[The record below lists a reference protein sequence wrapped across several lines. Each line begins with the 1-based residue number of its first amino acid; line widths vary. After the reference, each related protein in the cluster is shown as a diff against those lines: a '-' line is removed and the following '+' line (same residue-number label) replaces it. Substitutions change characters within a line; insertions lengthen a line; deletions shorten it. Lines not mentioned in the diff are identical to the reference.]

1 MRISFEPQRSE
12 WTELIERPKLKKA
25 QLSETVKSVFDDVK
39 RNSDVALAKYA
50 RMFDGFEQETF
61 KVSQE
66 QIDASS
72 DLIENDLKLAIKQA
86 AQNIEKFHLA
96 QKRAVKKVNI
106 SQGIECWQ
114 EQRPIDRVG
123 LYIPGGSAPLFST
136 VLMLG
141 IPAKIAGCNQIVL
154 CSPGPIHPTILYC
167 AKILGLDQV
176 FQIGGMQAIAA
187 MTYGSVEIPK
197 VDKIFGPGN
206 QYVTAAKQFA
216 LQEGV
221 AIDMPAGPSEVLVMA
236 DQYAQADFI
245 ASDLLSQAEHGG
257 DSQVIMLTNSK
268 SLIKEVELELRV
280 QQKSLSRSNITER
293 ALENA
298 RLIYFDKLDDLIDF
312 SNQYGPEHL
321 IVNFKDYQPII
332 SRITCAGSVFLG
344 PYSPESAGDY
354 ASGTN
359 HTLPT
364 NGFAKAY
371 SGVELS
377 SFQTSISFQALTRE
391 GLENIAKTVELMA
404 TAEGLDAHAN
414 AVSIRLKKVEL

>member
-1 MRISFEPQRSE
+1 MRISYEPKKSE
-12 WTELIERPKLKKA
+12 WKELIERPKLKRV
-25 QLSETVKSVFDDVK
+25 QLADTVKSIFDDVK
-39 RNSDVALAKYA
+39 RNSDVALIKYA
-50 RMFDGFEQETF
+50 RMFDGLDQETF

-66 QIDASS
+66 QIDASE
-72 DLIENDLKLAIKQA
+72 DLIEDELKSAIKQA

-96 QKRAVKKVNI
+96 QKKEVKKVNI
-106 SQGIECWQ
+106 STGIECWQ
-114 EQRPIDRVG
+114 EQRAIDRVG

-141 IPAKIAGCNQIVL
+141 IPAVIAGCNKVVL

-167 AKILGLDQV
+167 AKLLGLDQV

-187 MTYGSVEIPK
+187 MTYGSDEIPK

-206 QYVTAAKQFA
+206 QYVTAAKQYA

-236 DQYAQADFI
+236 DKYARADFI

-257 DSQVIMLTNSK
+257 DSQVIMITDSK
-268 SLIKEVELELRV
+268 GLIDKVKQELKV
-280 QQKSLSRSNITER
+280 QQESLTRSNITSR

-298 RLIYFDKLDDLIDF
+298 RLLYFESLNDLIDF

-321 IVNFKDYQPII
+321 IVNFKNYQSVI
-332 SRITCAGSVFLG
+332 SRISCAGSVFLG

-377 SFQTSISFQALTRE
+377 SFQTSISFQALTKE

-414 AVSIRLKKVEL
+414 AITIRLKKE